1 MNDASVA
8 SVSLQ
13 RLDTTSERRP
23 GYKWPRKLDMVAS
36 SYLFGSFLLESQAD
50 SIHYQSDGLNLAFNT
65 VGDCGGFVVGFF
77 FFFFNQY
84 FLARLFF
91 FFFFF
96 FCCATQHVGV

>member
-36 SYLFGSFLLESQAD
+36 SYLFGSFLLEIQAD

-65 VGDCGGFVVGFF
+65 VGDCGGFVVGL
-77 FFFFNQY
+77 FFN
-84 FLARLFF
+84 ARYNRYP
-91 FFFFF
+91 
-96 FCCATQHVGV
+96 